1 MRNSIPGLC
10 FHPSNQV
17 PSYQRQAPRGS
28 TGTVVLQS
36 SLAVRHPLPLSKQLI
51 QYTSLVCQPL
61 VRSKGLFCS
70 ASPREL
76 PLLFP
81 LLLPSADR
89 PACSFPSCGDLS
101 QRDCAARMRGGGF
114 SSGDAEASSM
124 LTDLPAGARWLQH
137 CAGRHAVPRFRE
149 LPAIADTGP
158 VLFTKSYNVL
168 FLLFTLCSLHH
179 YRCDSALRTF
189 SLTGDFSSC
198 ACVGW

>member
-1 MRNSIPGLC
+1 MGNSVPGLC

-17 PSYQRQAPRGS
+17 PFSQRQAPCSS

-51 QYTSLVCQPL
+51 QYMSLVCQPL

-81 LLLPSADR
+81 LLPSADR
-89 PACSFPSCGDLS
+89 PACFFPSCRELS
-101 QRDCAARMRGGGF
+101 QRDCAARMRGRGF
-114 SSGDAEASSM
+114 SSRDAEASSM

-137 CAGRHAVPRFRE
+137 RAGQA
-149 LPAIADTGP
+149 
-158 VLFTKSYNVL
+158 
-168 FLLFTLCSLHH
+168 
-179 YRCDSALRTF
+179 RCTQ
-189 SLTGDFSSC
+189 
-198 ACVGW
+198 V